1 MNKQI
6 GISSLLSAALVAGA
20 VLVGSVVS
28 ANANGT
34 EEDAAAPQGSFVSTM
49 VVPESRE
56 TVAYVSG
63 QSVPASSVSEEDA
76 AVPPGSFNTTMT
88 VPDDHAGL
96 IKLASDRK

>member
-28 ANANGT
+28 ASANGT

-49 VVPESRE
+49 AVPESRQ
-56 TVAYVSG
+56 TAAYAGS
-63 QSVPASSVSEEDA
+63 QSVAVWSVSEEDA
-76 AVPPGSFNTTMT
+76 AVPPGSFNTAMA
-88 VPDDHAGL
+88 VPDDRAGL
-96 IKLASDRK
+96 VKLASNHK